1 MDSITQL
8 LDLEDSDIIV
18 SETRIQGRVKTLTLE
33 TPPAAHYCPQ
43 CSFRMH
49 SRGIK
54 KRSISHPILQDG
66 YELRLILKQRRWR
79 CTNPDCGYE
88 TNEHFRFVNKQRRST
103 NATDMLIVLA
113 FRNLSES
120 ASSIAKRFH
129 TSDTHVLEIFDRYVK
144 LERLPLTDIISVDEV
159 HIDMDNR
166 SRYALVIQDFYTG
179 DPIDMLRSRR
189 SDVTEPYFASIP
201 LQERTAVRYLLSDM
215 YNPYLSYVDK
225 YFPNAV
231 PVVDS
236 FHVIQWVVRA
246 IDTYIRSLIRTYRQR
261 DREREEKKSAE
272 LGRPLSLPLS
282 DELYL
287 LQKYRWLILSSQDN
301 ITYHRDLRMDPHFRR
316 LMNTY
321 DYEDAL
327 FRVSPRLRTLRDLKE
342 LYIRFN
348 ARNAGNPLRAA
359 REIED
364 LIDRYYH
371 CGDSIF
377 VDFAGLLS
385 KYHDPII
392 NSFVMVEKNG
402 VGKIYDSRLSNGPI
416 ESLNRKVKD
425 LKRLGRGFR
434 SFEHF
439 RNRFLYA
446 TRNAPVLNAVQD
458 DHTVL
463 YLLDDEQED

>member
-1 MDSITQL
+1 
-8 LDLEDSDIIV
+8 
-18 SETRIQGRVKTLTLE
+18 
-33 TPPAAHYCPQ
+33 
-43 CSFRMH
+43 
-49 SRGIK
+49 
-54 KRSISHPILQDG
+54 
-66 YELRLILKQRRWR
+66 
-79 CTNPDCGYE
+79 
-88 TNEHFRFVNKQRRST
+88 
-103 NATDMLIVLA
+103 
-113 FRNLSES
+113 
-120 ASSIAKRFH
+120 
-129 TSDTHVLEIFDRYVK
+129 
-144 LERLPLTDIISVDEV
+144 
-159 HIDMDNR
+159 
-166 SRYALVIQDFYTG
+166 
-179 DPIDMLRSRR
+179 MLRSRR

-287 LQKYRWLILSSQDN
+287 LQKYRWLILSSQNN

-402 VGKIYDSRLSNGPI
+402 AGKIYDSRLSNGPI

-458 DHTVL
+458 NHAVL
-463 YLLDDEQED
+463 YLMDDDQED

>member
-18 SETRIQGRVKTLTLE
+18 SETRIQGRIKTLTLE

-103 NATDMLIVLA
+103 NA
-113 FRNLSES
+113 
-120 ASSIAKRFH
+120 
-129 TSDTHVLEIFDRYVK
+129 
-144 LERLPLTDIISVDEV
+144 
-159 HIDMDNR
+159 
-166 SRYALVIQDFYTG
+166 
-179 DPIDMLRSRR
+179 IDMLRSRR
-189 SDVTEPYFASIP
+189 SDVTEPYFVSIP

-236 FHVIQWVVRA
+236 FHVIQWVVRS
-246 IDTYIRSLIRTYRQR
+246 IDTFIRSLIRTYRQR

-287 LQKYRWLILSSQDN
+287 LQKYRWLILASQDN
-301 ITYHRDLRMDPHFRR
+301 ITYRKDLRMDPHFRR

-348 ARNAGNPLRAA
+348 ARNAGNPMQADI
-359 REIED
+359 EIED

-371 CGDSIF
+371 CGASIF

-402 VGKIYDSRLSNGPI
+402 AGKIYDSRLSNGPI

-458 DHTVL
+458 NHTVL
-463 YLLDDEQED
+463 YLMDDDQED